1 MLKHVLFYLFFCCYK
16 QTSTNGV
23 YFYKTLSAF
32 TIKGAKRFERE
43 NLCSFVRG
51 MSFSKIFV
59 YCNEVFIEITRK
71 ETVLSPMNKI
81 MMNEAV
87 TLA

>member
-1 MLKHVLFYLFFCCYK
+1 MFCFICSSVVINKHEQMVFTF
-16 QTSTNGV
+16 TRPR
-23 YFYKTLSAF
+23 AF
-32 TIKGAKRFERE
+32 TIKGAKHFERE

-59 YCNEVFIEITRK
+59 YCNEVFIEVRKK